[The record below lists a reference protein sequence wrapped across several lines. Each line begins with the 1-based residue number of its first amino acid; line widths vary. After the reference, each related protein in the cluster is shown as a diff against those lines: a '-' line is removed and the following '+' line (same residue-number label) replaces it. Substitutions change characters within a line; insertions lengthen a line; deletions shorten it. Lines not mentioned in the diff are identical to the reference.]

1 MRAVGG
7 MATVIVDTLGLPL
20 RPEGLI
26 MLTRRQVLKRGAIGG
41 TGLAL
46 SRLAF
51 PAAVPATVGATPRL
65 RKWVEPLPVPP
76 VLDGRGG
83 GKSFTIAARESTIW
97 KFHPGLP
104 ATRTW
109 GYWSDSPQAGL
120 PYLGPTIEATR
131 RPNDTVETSVTV
143 EWRNELERAF
153 LPNDPTLTGAVMPGE
168 PVPIVTHLHGG
179 ENHPQFDGTP
189 LQWFTKGGDKGPHYI
204 TNRFTYYNEQRASMV
219 WYHDHALGNTRTN
232 VYAGLAGVYLIRD
245 AEDTGEPDNP
255 LGLPAGPYE
264 IPLVLQDKTFN
275 ADGSM
280 FYPTQGVTS
289 YHSEWVPE
297 FFGDVAVV
305 NAKIWPVVDV
315 EPRRYR
321 LRIVNGSQSRF
332 YNLHF
337 ANETSGRA
345 LSFAQIGAD
354 GGLLRAP
361 VPMSAL
367 LIAPGERADVII
379 DFAGHRRGSFIVTN
393 NARAPYPAGA
403 RATLSQ
409 LLKIRVNRALR
420 GADGTTPAAKLKLPS
435 LPLLPVPSV
444 TRVQHLS
451 ETLDPLTDAPIHLNV
466 EDAPYLSA
474 DGLPGVTTKPRAGAT
489 EDWLLVNTT
498 ADTHPIHLHL
508 VTFEV
513 IDRTPFDVAAYDPGT
528 QAITYTGP
536 AVPAHPN
543 ENGRKD
549 TVQAHPGQ
557 VTRIRARFELPDEGA
572 IQLPP
577 DVGVSNPQY
586 VWHCHILE
594 HEENDMMRAFEVVP

>member
-1 MRAVGG
+1 
-7 MATVIVDTLGLPL
+7 
-20 RPEGLI
+20 
-26 MLTRRQVLKRGAIGG
+26 MLTRRQLLERGAIGG
-41 TGLAL
+41 AGLML
-46 SRLAF
+46 SRASF
-51 PAAVPATVGATPRL
+51 ATAAPAAVGATPKL
-65 RKWVEPLPVPP
+65 TKWREALPVPP

-83 GKSFTIAARESTIW
+83 GKSFTIAARESTDW
-97 KFHPGLP
+97 KFHPDLP

-109 GYWSDSPQAGL
+109 GYWSDAPKAGL
-120 PYLGPTIEATR
+120 PYLGPTIVATR
-131 RPNDTVETSVTV
+131 RPNDTTDTSVTV
-143 EWRNELERAF
+143 EWRNELDEAF
-153 LPNDPTLTGAVMPGE
+153 LPNDPTIFGAVMPGD

-189 LQWFTKGGDKGPHYI
+189 LQWFTKGGAKGPHYI
-204 TNRFTYYNEQRASMV
+204 TNTFTYYNEQRASMV
-219 WYHDHALGNTRTN
+219 WYHDHAVGNTRTN
-232 VYAGLAGVYLIRD
+232 VYAGLAGAYLIRD
-245 AEDTGEPDNP
+245 DQDTGEADNP

-280 FYPTQGVTS
+280 FYPTQGVTEF
-289 YHSEWVPE
+289 HPQWVPE

-305 NAKIWPVVDV
+305 NAKIWPFVDV

-332 YNLHF
+332 YNLRF
-337 ANETSGRA
+337 ANERSGKA
-345 LSFAQIGAD
+345 LPFAQIGAD
-354 GGLLRAP
+354 GGLFRAP

-379 DFAGHRRGSFIVTN
+379 DFAGKRNASFIVTN
-393 NARAPYPAGA
+393 NARAPYPMGE

-409 LLKIRVNRALR
+409 LLKIRVNRPLQ
-420 GADGTTPAAKLKLPS
+420 GADDTTPAGNLQLPT
-435 LPLLPVPSV
+435 LPPLPAPSV

-451 ETLDPLTDAPIHLNV
+451 ETLDPLTGAPINLNV
-466 EDAPYLSA
+466 EDAPYL
-474 DGLPGVTTKPRAGAT
+474 DEKTHLPDVTTKPAANAV

-513 IDRTPFDVAAYDPGT
+513 IDRRPFDVAAYDPAT
-528 QAITYTGP
+528 QAIVYTGP
-536 AVPAHPN
+536 AVPAAPN

-549 TVQAHPGQ
+549 TVQANPGE
-557 VTRIRARFELPDEGA
+557 VTRIRARFELPDEGT
-572 IQLPP
+572 IVLPLG
-577 DVGVSNPQY
+577 VGVDNPQY

-594 HEENDMMRAFEVVP
+594 HEENDMMRAFEVVRP

>member
-1 MRAVGG
+1 
-7 MATVIVDTLGLPL
+7 
-20 RPEGLI
+20 
-26 MLTRRQVLKRGAIGG
+26 MLTRRQLLQRGAIGG
-41 TGLAL
+41 AGLVV
-46 SRLAF
+46 SRASF
-51 PAAVPATVGATPRL
+51 AAAAPATVGATPRL
-65 RKWVEPLPVPP
+65 RRWVEALPVPP
-76 VLDGRGG
+76 VLDGTGG
-83 GKSFTIAARESTIW
+83 GKSFRIAARESTTW
-97 KFHPGLP
+97 KFHPDLP

-109 GYWSDSPQAGL
+109 GYWSDNPEAGL

-131 RPNDTVETSVTV
+131 RPNDTVETSVMI
-143 EWRNELERAF
+143 EWRNELGDAF
-153 LPNDPTLTGAVMPGE
+153 LPNDPTIMGAVMPGQ

-189 LQWFTKGGDKGPHYI
+189 LQWFTRDGEKGPHYI
-204 TNRFTYYNEQRASMV
+204 TNTFTYYNEQRASMV

-232 VYAGLAGVYLIRD
+232 VYAGLAGLYFIRD
-245 AEDTGEPDNP
+245 DQDTGDAGNP

-280 FYPTQGVTS
+280 FYPTQGVTA
-289 YHSEWVPE
+289 HHPQWVPE

-305 NAKIWPVVDV
+305 NAKIWPYVDV

-321 LRIVNGSQSRF
+321 LRIVNGSQARF
-332 YNLHF
+332 YNLQF
-337 ANETSGRA
+337 AEENSGRP
-345 LSFAQIGAD
+345 LTFTQIGAE
-354 GGLLRAP
+354 GGLLREP
-361 VPMSAL
+361 VPMTAL

-379 DFAGHRRGSFIVTN
+379 DFAGQHKNASFIVTN
-393 NARAPYPAGA
+393 NARAPYPMGG
-403 RATLSQ
+403 RSTLSQ
-409 LLKIRVNRALR
+409 LLKIRVNRALQ
-420 GADGTTPAAKLKLPS
+420 GTDDTTPATNLQLPP
-435 LPLLPVPSV
+435 LPPLPAPSV

-451 ETLDPLTDAPIHLNV
+451 ETLDTLTDAPVNLNV
-466 EDAPYLSA
+466 EDAPYLDA
-474 DGLPGVTTKPRAGAT
+474 QTHLPDVTTKPASDAV

-513 IDRTPFDVAAYDPGT
+513 IDRRPFDVAAYDPKT

-536 AVPAHPN
+536 AASAAAN

-557 VTRIRARFELPDEGA
+557 VTRIRAKFELPDEGT
-572 IQLPP
+572 IELPP
-577 DVGVSNPQY
+577 GVTNPQY

-594 HEENDMMRAFEVVP
+594 HEENDMMRAFEVVR

>member
-1 MRAVGG
+1 M
-7 MATVIVDTLGLPL
+7 
-20 RPEGLI
+20 
-26 MLTRRQVLKRGAIGG
+26 
-41 TGLAL
+41 
-46 SRLAF
+46 
-51 PAAVPATVGATPRL
+51 GATPRL
-65 RKWVEPLPVPP
+65 RKWVEALPVPP

-83 GKSFTIAARESTIW
+83 GKSFKIAARESTSW
-97 KFHPGLP
+97 RFHPNLP

-109 GYWSDSPQAGL
+109 GYWSDDPDAGL
-120 PYLGPTIEATR
+120 PYLGPTILATR
-131 RPNDTVETSVTV
+131 RPTDEVETSVTV
-143 EWRNELERAF
+143 EWRNELGNAF
-153 LPNDPTLTGAVMPGE
+153 LPNDPTLTGAVMPGQSAR
-168 PVPIVTHLHGG
+168 IVTHLHGG

-189 LQWFTKGGDKGPHYI
+189 LQWFTAAGATGPHYI
-204 TNRFTYYNEQRASMV
+204 TDTFTYYNEQRASMV

-232 VYAGLAGVYLIRD
+232 VYAGLAGAYIIRD
-245 AEDTGEPDNP
+245 DQDTGDPGNP

-280 FYPTQGVTS
+280 FYPTQGVTA
-289 YHSEWVPE
+289 YHPQWVPE

-305 NAKIWPVVDV
+305 NAKIWPFVDV

-332 YNLHF
+332 YNLQF
-337 ANETSGRA
+337 VNEKSGRA
-345 LSFAQIGAD
+345 LPFTQIGSD

-361 VPMSAL
+361 VRMTRL
-367 LIAPGERADVII
+367 LIAPGERADLII
-379 DFAGHRRGSFIVTN
+379 DFAGRRNASFIVTN
-393 NARAPYPAGA
+393 NARAPYPMGG

-409 LLKIRVNRALR
+409 LLKIRVNRPLHGPDA
-420 GADGTTPAAKLKLPS
+420 TTPADDLELPPLAA
-435 LPLLPVPSV
+435 LPAPSV

-451 ETLDPLTDAPIHLNV
+451 ETLDAITGAPINLNV
-466 EDAPYLSA
+466 EDAPYL
-474 DGLPGVTTKPRAGAT
+474 DQHGLPEVTTKPRAGAT

-513 IDRTPFDVAAYDPGT
+513 IDRRPFNVAAYDPAT

-536 AVPAHPN
+536 AAPASPN

-557 VTRIRARFELPDEGA
+557 VTRIRARFELPDEGT
-572 IQLPP
+572 IQLPA

>member
-1 MRAVGG
+1 
-7 MATVIVDTLGLPL
+7 
-20 RPEGLI
+20 
-26 MLTRRQVLKRGAIGG
+26 MLTRRQLLQRGAIGG
-41 TGLAL
+41 AGLVV
-46 SRLAF
+46 SRASF
-51 PAAVPATVGATPRL
+51 ATAASAAVGATPRL
-65 RKWVEPLPVPP
+65 RKWREALPVPP

-83 GKSFTIAARESTIW
+83 GKMFAIAARESTTW
-97 KFHPGLP
+97 HFHPDLP

-131 RPNDTVETSVTV
+131 RPDDNVETSVTI
-143 EWRNELERAF
+143 EWRNELGNAF
-153 LPNDPTLTGAVMPGE
+153 LPNDPTLMGAVMPGQ
-168 PVPIVTHLHGG
+168 PAPIVTHLHGG

-189 LQWFTKGGDKGPHYI
+189 LQWFTAGGKTGPHYI
-204 TNRFTYYNEQRASMV
+204 TNTFTYYNEQRASMV

-232 VYAGLAGVYLIRD
+232 VYAGLAGIYFIRD
-245 AEDTGEPDNP
+245 DQDTGEAGNP
-255 LGLPAGPYE
+255 LGLPVGPYE

-275 ADGSM
+275 TDGSM
-280 FYPTQGVTS
+280 FYPTQGVTEF
-289 YHSEWVPE
+289 HPQWVPE

-305 NAKIWPVVDV
+305 NAKIWPFVDV

-332 YNLHF
+332 YNLQF
-337 ANETSGRA
+337 AEENSGRA
-345 LSFAQIGAD
+345 LPFSQIGAE

-361 VPMSAL
+361 VSMTAL

-379 DFAGHRRGSFIVTN
+379 DFAGQRNRSFIVTN
-393 NARAPYPAGA
+393 NARAPYPMGG

-409 LLKIRVNRALR
+409 LLKIRVDRALQ
-420 GADGTTPAAKLKLPS
+420 GTDATTPAAGLKLPA
-435 LPLLPVPSV
+435 LPRLPGPSV

-451 ETLDPLTDAPIHLNV
+451 ETLDPLTDAPITLNV
-466 EDAPYLSA
+466 EDAPYL
-474 DGLPGVTTKPRAGAT
+474 DEQTHLPDVTTTPAANAV

-513 IDRTPFDVAAYDPGT
+513 VDRRPFNVAAYDPKT

-536 AVPAHPN
+536 AVLAAPN

-557 VTRIRARFELPDEGA
+557 VTRIRARFELPDEGT
-572 IQLPP
+572 IELPP
-577 DVGVSNPQY
+577 GVANPQY

-594 HEENDMMRAFEVVP
+594 HEENDMMRAFEVIR

>member
-1 MRAVGG
+1 
-7 MATVIVDTLGLPL
+7 
-20 RPEGLI
+20 
-26 MLTRRQVLKRGAIGG
+26 MLTRRQLIQRGAIGG
-41 TGLAL
+41 AGFVV
-46 SRLAF
+46 SRASF
-51 PAAVPATVGATPRL
+51 ATAAPVTVGATPRL
-65 RKWVEPLPVPP
+65 RRWVEALPVPP

-83 GKSFTIAARESTIW
+83 GKSFSIAARESTTW
-97 KFHPGLP
+97 KFHPNLP

-109 GYWSDSPQAGL
+109 GYWSDNPQAGL

-131 RPNDTVETSVTV
+131 RPNDSVETSVTI
-143 EWRNELERAF
+143 EWRNEIGKAL
-153 LPNDPTLTGAVMPGE
+153 LPNDPTIMGAVMPGE

-189 LQWFTKGGDKGPHYI
+189 LQWFTKGGAVGPHYI
-204 TNRFTYYNEQRASMV
+204 TNTFTYYNEQRASMV

-232 VYAGLAGVYLIRD
+232 VYAGLAGLYMIRD
-245 AEDTGEPDNP
+245 DRDTGEPDNP

-280 FYPTQGVTS
+280 FYPTQGVTG
-289 YHSEWVPE
+289 YHPQWVPE

-305 NAKIWPVVDV
+305 NAKIWPFLDV

-321 LRIVNGSQSRF
+321 LRIVNGSQARF
-332 YNLHF
+332 YNLQF
-337 ANETSGRA
+337 VNENSGRA
-345 LSFAQIGAD
+345 LSFTQIGAE

-361 VPMSAL
+361 VPMTAL

-379 DFAGHRRGSFIVTN
+379 NFAGHRNRSFIVTN
-393 NARAPYPAGA
+393 NARAPYPMGG

-420 GADGTTPAAKLKLPS
+420 RPDRTIPAANLRLPALPRLPAPS
-435 LPLLPVPSV
+435 L

-451 ETLDPLTDAPIHLNV
+451 ETLDPLTDAPINLNV
-466 EDAPYLSA
+466 EDAPYLNEQTH
-474 DGLPGVTTKPRAGAT
+474 LPEVTTKPASKAV

-513 IDRTPFDVAAYDPGT
+513 IDRRPFNVAAYDPKT

-536 AVPAHPN
+536 ALPAAPN

-557 VTRIRARFELPDEGA
+557 VTRIRARFELPDEGT
-572 IQLPP
+572 IELPP
-577 DVGVSNPQY
+577 GVTNPQY

-594 HEENDMMRAFEVVP
+594 HEENDMMRAFEVIR

>member
-1 MRAVGG
+1 
-7 MATVIVDTLGLPL
+7 
-20 RPEGLI
+20 
-26 MLTRRQVLKRGAIGG
+26 MLTRRQLLQRGAFGA
-41 TGLAL
+41 GLVV
-46 SRLAF
+46 SRASLAT
-51 PAAVPATVGATPRL
+51 AAPPATVGATPRL
-65 RKWVEPLPVPP
+65 RRWVEALPVPS

-83 GKSFTIAARESTIW
+83 GKSFAIAARESTTW
-97 KFHPGLP
+97 KFHPDLP

-109 GYWSDSPQAGL
+109 GYWSDSPPAGL

-131 RPNDTVETSVTV
+131 RIDDSVETSVTI
-143 EWRNELERAF
+143 EWRNELETAF
-153 LPNDPTLTGAVMPGE
+153 LPNDPTIMGAMLSGQA
-168 PVPIVTHLHGG
+168 VPIVPHLHGG

-189 LQWFTKGGDKGPHYI
+189 LQWFTKGGEKGPHYI

-232 VYAGLAGVYLIRD
+232 VYAGLAGLYFIRD
-245 AEDTGEPDNP
+245 DQDTGEEGNP

-264 IPLVLQDKTFN
+264 LPLVLQDKTFN
-275 ADGSM
+275 DDGSM
-280 FYPTQGVTS
+280 FYPTQGVTA
-289 YHSEWVPE
+289 YHPQWVPE

-305 NAKIWPVVDV
+305 NAKIWPFVDV

-332 YNLHF
+332 YNLQF
-337 ANETSGRA
+337 AEENSGRP
-345 LSFAQIGAD
+345 LPFTQIGAE

-361 VPMSAL
+361 VPMTGL

-379 DFAGHRRGSFIVTN
+379 DFAGHRKNASFIVTN
-393 NARAPYPAGA
+393 NARAPYPMGG

-409 LLKIRVNRALR
+409 LLKIRVNRALQ
-420 GADGTTPAAKLKLPS
+420 GTDDTTPAANLQLPA
-435 LPLLPVPSV
+435 LPPLPAPSV

-451 ETLDPLTDAPIHLNV
+451 ETLDPLTDAPITLNV
-466 EDAPYLSA
+466 EDAPYL
-474 DGLPGVTTKPRAGAT
+474 DEQTGLPDVTTKPASNAV

-513 IDRTPFDVAAYDPGT
+513 IDRRPFDVAAYDPKT
-528 QAITYTGP
+528 QAISYTGP
-536 AVPAHPN
+536 VVPAPAN
-543 ENGRKD
+543 EDGLKD

-557 VTRIRARFELPDEGA
+557 VTRIRARFELPDEGT
-572 IQLPP
+572 IELPP
-577 DVGVSNPQY
+577 GVSNPQY